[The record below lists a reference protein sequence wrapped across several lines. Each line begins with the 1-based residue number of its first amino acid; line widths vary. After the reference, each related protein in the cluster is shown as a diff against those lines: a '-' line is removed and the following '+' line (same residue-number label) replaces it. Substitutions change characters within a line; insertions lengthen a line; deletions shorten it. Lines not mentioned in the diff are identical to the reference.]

1 MFNWIYPKYDHVNM
15 QSVLK
20 IEIFYILFFPCT
32 KSSKFGVYFTI
43 RSRLNADQLHLKAP
57 KASGYCTSWWLLYWK
72 PQQQIIH
79 REFFISRKTAF
90 VSRKTAFV
98 SRKIGFRFFF
108 LLVKSDYG

>member
-90 VSRKTAFV
+90 VSRK
-98 SRKIGFRFFF
+98 IGFRFFF